1 MLRRILIIL
10 EEEIELLD
18 GLKPDRV
25 VLADKC
31 LQITSAAEFVIFDE
45 SNNRRIPPK
54 EFGVSLQ

>member
-10 EEEIELLD
+10 EKIELLD

-45 SNNRRIPPK
+45 SNN
-54 EFGVSLQ
+54 